1 MAISKLSS
9 SGISD
14 GLKKYKS
21 LNPIKATGGT
31 ITAKGK
37 YVYHVFTGDSSFV
50 PTFNFK
56 ADILVVA
63 GGGAGGNGSRGAAG
77 GAGGLQG
84 FTDIQLTAGTSYTVT
99 VGAGGS
105 VGSYVDSATQS
116 NDSTRGNNSVFG
128 SLNPSIGGGRG
139 GAADTA
145 AGGRGGDGGSGGGSW
160 YTLLGGIGS
169 NTQGYNGGK
178 GWDGGPN
185 FGAGGG
191 GGAGAVGAAG
201 TSSVGGNGGNG
212 SSAYSSWGEA
222 TGTGHNVSGT
232 YWFAGGGSG
241 DIYGGYGYAPGTPG
255 NGGGGSGK
263 NTSPSGQSGTGGTA
277 NTGGGGG
284 SQGNGGSGIVI
295 VRYLA

>member
-1 MAISKLSS
+1 MAISKSATS
-9 SGISD
+9 RIGAGI
-14 GLKKYKS
+14 KKYNS
-21 LNPIKATGGT
+21 LSPVKASGGT
-31 ITAKGK
+31 VTVKSDYI
-37 YVYHVFTGDSSFV
+37 YHVFTGDGSFV
-50 PTFNFK
+50 PSSHLLV
-56 ADILVVA
+56 DILVVA
-63 GGGAGGNGSRGAAG
+63 GGGAGGNGSRSAAG

-84 FTDIQLTAGTSYTVT
+84 FTNIQLTAGTSYTVT
-99 VGAGGS
+99 VGGGGS
-105 VGSYVDSATQS
+105 VGTYVDNANQS
-116 NDSTRGNNSVFG
+116 NGSTRGTNSLFG

-139 GAADTA
+139 GAADNA
-145 AGGRGGDGGSGGGSW
+145 ADGRGGEGGSGGGSW
-160 YTLLGGIGS
+160 YVHLGGIGS

-178 GWDGGPN
+178 GWDAGPN

-191 GGAGAVGAAG
+191 GGAGAAGAAG